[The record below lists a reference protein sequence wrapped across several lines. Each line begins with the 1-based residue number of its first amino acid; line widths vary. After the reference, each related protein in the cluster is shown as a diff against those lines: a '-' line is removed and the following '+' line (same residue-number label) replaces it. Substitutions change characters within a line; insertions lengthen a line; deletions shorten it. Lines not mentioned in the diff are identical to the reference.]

1 MKTRILKNG
10 KGQFVVEILH
20 GFLNQSWHRLVYYR
34 SIKSFALTRDLV
46 PHNGTGIQLFGTEE
60 EARQTLADYI
70 DTVTFT
76 EV

>member
-20 GFLNQSWHRLVYYR
+20 GLLPAWHRLVYYR
-34 SIKSFALTRDLV
+34 SIKSFALTRDEV
-46 PHNGTGIQLFGTEE
+46 PHNGIGIQLFDTEE
-60 EARQTLADYI
+60 EARQTLDDYI